1 MSTNIYISNLDK
13 NRIRKIIEDMYL
25 DGRIPDKTV
34 KKLEDELE
42 RAITVNPQKMPHDI
56 VTMNSRVLLHL
67 DDEDIEVSLT
77 YPDEADLSSMKLS
90 VFSPIGTAILGYREG
105 CTVEWDVPSGKAT
118 IDIKKILYQPE
129 ASGDYHL

>member
-1 MSTNIYISNLDK
+1 MVTNIYISSLDK
-13 NRIRKIIEDMYL
+13 NRIMKIMEDMYL
-25 DGRIPDKTV
+25 DGRAPDKTV
-34 KKLEDELE
+34 KKLEAELD
-42 RAITVNPQKMPHDI
+42 RAITVNPQNMPRDV

-77 YPDEADLSSMKLS
+77 YPEEADLSSMKLS
-90 VFSPIGTAILGYREG
+90 VFSPIGMAILGYREG
-105 CTVEWDVPSGKAT
+105 CSVEWAVPSGKAM